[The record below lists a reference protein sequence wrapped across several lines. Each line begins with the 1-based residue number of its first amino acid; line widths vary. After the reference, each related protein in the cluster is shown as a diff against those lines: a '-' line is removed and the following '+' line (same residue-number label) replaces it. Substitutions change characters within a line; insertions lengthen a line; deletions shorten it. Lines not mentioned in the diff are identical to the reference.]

1 VANGRAARAA
11 GRGKLG
17 HAPTQKERNEFGGRA
32 VPAPRRADEPPFQ
45 PPSAAMLRSGM
56 RALAQLQPR
65 GGARGYQLVPMVIE
79 ASGCD
84 S

>member
-1 VANGRAARAA
+1 VTNGRAARAA
-11 GRGKLG
+11 GRGLLG
-17 HAPTQKERNEFGGRA
+17 HAPTQKERNEFGGLCTARSRLY
-32 VPAPRRADEPPFQ
+32 RRKRRFQ
-45 PPSAAMLRSGM
+45 LPSSMLRSGM